1 MQRPTQLKFRTGL
14 TKSLSRM
21 VRPLVFGMTMATVLL
36 FAGHSSAVALTN
48 GYFTNDTGI
57 KTGMTIGLSD
67 DSTADKSL
75 VERARISQP
84 DKIIG
89 VAVRLQDALLTVA
102 STDSQVYVA
111 TSGEVEAYVID
122 LNGSIK
128 KGDSLAISPVRGLL
142 MKANEATSGV
152 TGVALEDFD
161 ATKGETIQV
170 NEDKNGQQSAQL
182 GKIKIN
188 IDPRVARGAP
198 VQGSSY
204 FERLGRSFTNKDV
217 TEIQIL
223 SAFVIFL
230 VLLVVEGGLM
240 YGAIASTI
248 TSLGRN
254 PYSKRL
260 IYIAFLRSIG
270 LACLVLLLGLGAMY
284 LVLWL

>member
-1 MQRPTQLKFRTGL
+1 MQIIPDKLKQGIAQSAAVVRKPLLFVL
-14 TKSLSRM
+14 SL
-21 VRPLVFGMTMATVLL
+21 VAVLC
-36 FAGHSSAVALTN
+36 FAGHSSAAALTN

-57 KTGMTIGLSD
+57 KTGMTIALSN

-89 VAVRLQDALLTVA
+89 VAVRLQDGLLTVA
-102 STDSQVYVA
+102 SSNSQVYVA

-122 LNGSIK
+122 LNGTIK
-128 KGDSLAISPVRGLL
+128 KGDTLAISPVRGLL
-142 MKANEATSGV
+142 MKANETTGGV

-161 ATKGETIQV
+161 STKGESIEV
-170 NEDKNGQQSAQL
+170 NEDNNSKQTAKLGQ
-182 GKIKIN
+182 IKIN
-188 IDPRVARGAP
+188 IDPRVARGVP
-198 VQGSSY
+198 VEGQSY

-270 LACLVLLLGLGAMY
+270 LALLVLMLGLGAMY

>member
-1 MQRPTQLKFRTGL
+1 VGL
-14 TKSLSRM
+14 TVAGL
-21 VRPLVFGMTMATVLL
+21 LV

-48 GYFTNDTGI
+48 GYFTNDTEI
-57 KTGMTIGLSD
+57 KTGMTISLSD
-67 DSTADKSL
+67 DGTSEKSL

-102 STDSQVYVA
+102 STNSQVYVA
-111 TSGEVEAYVID
+111 TSGEVQAYVID
-122 LNGSIK
+122 INGSIK

-142 MKANEATSGV
+142 MKANTTSTGV
-152 TGVALEDFD
+152 IGVALEDFN
-161 ATKGETIQV
+161 ATTGETIQV
-170 NEDKNGQQSAQL
+170 NEDGSGTQSAQL
-182 GKIKIN
+182 GQIKIN
-188 IDPRVARGAP
+188 IDPRVAHGAP
-198 VQGSSY
+198 VEGQSY
-204 FERLGRSFTNKDV
+204 FERLGRSFTSKDV
-217 TEIQIL
+217 TEVQIL
-223 SAFVIFL
+223 AAFVIFL